1 MTKYQ
6 RKTRFKKRRN
16 GCDKKLEDF
25 GRKHY
30 TYINSFLGDQTV
42 RDIIVNDV
50 KPYDDKKYA
59 LYVEHTNDN
68 FEPEN
73 ITWSKNFDKNFNY
86 LNRKNGR
93 RFKG

>member
-1 MTKYQ
+1 MIINIGAAIAAWS
-6 RKTRFKKRRN
+6 KTANIIEKRR
-16 GCDKKLEDF
+16 K
-25 GRKHY
+25 
-30 TYINSFLGDQTV
+30 
-42 RDIIVNDV
+42 IVKQNDV

-73 ITWSKNFDKNFNY
+73 ITWFKNFDKNLNY

-93 RFKG
+93 RFIR

>member
-1 MTKYQ
+1 MIINIGGLRPCCYHSCANIIE
-6 RKTRFKKRRN
+6 KRR
-16 GCDKKLEDF
+16 K
-25 GRKHY
+25 
-30 TYINSFLGDQTV
+30 
-42 RDIIVNDV
+42 IVKQNDV

-73 ITWSKNFDKNFNY
+73 ITWFKNFDKNFNY

>member
-1 MTKYQ
+1 M
-6 RKTRFKKRRN
+6 
-16 GCDKKLEDF
+16 EDV
-25 GRKHY
+25 
-30 TYINSFLGDQTV
+30 S
-42 RDIIVNDV
+42 
-50 KPYDDKKYA
+50 YDDKKYA

-73 ITWSKNFDKNFNY
+73 ITWFKNFDKNLNY